1 MTNQEK
7 LIKYIQND
15 YISEELCG
23 LFLQLCNDQWISK
36 GTLMDIV
43 YGPDKGGKV
52 DSALPE
58 DYFKR
63 VKEILPKVRSHYMV
77 YDYNAPTEDDEK
89 ASHYGTFENVA
100 ERTIMKIDSLL
111 RR

>member
-7 LIKYIQND
+7 LIKAIEND

-23 LFLQLCNDQWISK
+23 LFLQLCNGPYVDK

-77 YDYNAPTEDDEK
+77 YDYNAPTDDDEK

>member
-100 ERTIMKIDSLL
+100 ERTVMKISELL

>member
-7 LIKYIQND
+7 FIKYIEND
-15 YISEELCG
+15 YISEDLCG
-23 LFLQLCNDQWISK
+23 LFLQLCNDQYIQK

-43 YGPDKGGKV
+43 YGKDKGGKV
-52 DSALPE
+52 DSALPN

-63 VKEILPKVRSHYMV
+63 VQEILPKVRHEFMV
-77 YDYNAPTEDDEK
+77 YDYNAPTEDDDK

-100 ERTIMKIDSLL
+100 ERTIMRISELL
-111 RR
+111 KH